1 MLCCGKYVTL
11 PTFGTIKKSEI
22 FRNLDSCLTFSDMY
36 STYFVLIIYHFV
48 IIYHLDTLT
57 SIYNLI
63 YTSKQTVVA
72 SVCIYKKYAWTLQN
86 VKNNQFPEI
95 FRYCKWTLKQNRISH
110 HCLLYL
116 TDNINS
122 FLIVKL
128 LPRSLLPECCS
139 RTYFS
144 GP

>member
-72 SVCIYKKYAWTLQN
+72 SVCIWEVCMDPSKCQ
-86 VKNNQFPEI
+86 
-95 FRYCKWTLKQNRISH
+95 KQSVSG
-110 HCLLYL
+110 
-116 TDNINS
+116 NI
-122 FLIVKL
+122 
-128 LPRSLLPECCS
+128 SLLQMDFETEQDITS
-139 RTYFS
+139 LSFILDR
-144 GP
+144 